1 MRPLDPRLVRE
12 VPAVRRYLGAC
23 GALALLS
30 AAVIVAQAA
39 LLGRIVSGAFLG
51 HEGLDT
57 LTRPLVALAAVSVAR
72 GVLGWAFESGGAL
85 TADDDARDL
94 ARTRA
99 RAAGARAARRA
110 RRNAGR

>member
-23 GALALLS
+23 GVLALAS
-30 AAVIVAQAA
+30 AATIVAQAA
-39 LLGRIVSGAFLG
+39 LLGRIVAGAFLG

-72 GVLGWAFESGGAL
+72 GLLGWAFESGGSLAAAATLSAL
-85 TADDDARDL
+85 SRDAV
-94 ARTRA
+94 RTLVMYSTV
-99 RAAGARAARRA
+99 
-110 RRNAGR
+110 